1 MRSITGVRV
10 VLPGSAVG
18 FRGMQS
24 SAEPGIKGF
33 EYTTVEVG
41 PTSYAPGVAG
51 TGPPVLMLHGFPQT
65 HYCWHSVAPRLTPH
79 STVVVC
85 DRRRPASVRPL
96 HPGGGAGGARLLA
109 ASILGR
115 PHVSACSTT

>member
-33 EYTTVEVG
+33 EYSLRAFLDA
-41 PTSYAPGVAG
+41 PT
-51 TGPPVLMLHGFPQT
+51 
-65 HYCWHSVAPRLTPH
+65 
-79 STVVVC
+79 
-85 DRRRPASVRPL
+85 
-96 HPGGGAGGARLLA
+96 
-109 ASILGR
+109 
-115 PHVSACSTT
+115 

>member
-65 HYCWHSVAPRLTPH
+65 HSH
-79 STVVVC
+79 
-85 DRRRPASVRPL
+85 
-96 HPGGGAGGARLLA
+96 LLA
-109 ASILGR
+109 TSILGR